1 MVTTNGFSL
10 RLKRRMAKEPGKRF
24 QNVNVDPRFTEIR
37 PLGHGGNGV
46 VFAAVDSDCDK
57 AVAIKKL
64 SFNDKKSCKYALRE
78 IQIIRRLH
86 HENILTVYEILGPNG
101 FSIEQSPQININ
113 DINTIYMVQELLHTD
128 LHQLIYNEQLS
139 PEHIQL
145 FLYQILRG
153 IKYIHSANVLHRDLK
168 PANLLLNVEDMVLK
182 IADFGLARVVDSDY
196 CHKGFLTD
204 CIGTCWYRSPE
215 LVVSPRD
222 YTRAIDLWSVGC
234 IFAEMLTAKPLFP
247 GAHEMDQIGQILDS
261 IHLNDNE
268 WNRLT
273 QILPHSVLKKHNRNP
288 KYPLRDR
295 FRDVDPEAMDL
306 LEKLLAFSSE
316 NRLTAEEALEHP
328 YLHKYSCP
336 GDEPIVNRSFHVEH
350 EVDDL
355 SLMTLRQMIT
365 QEIVGPVESCG
376 SVYLQ
381 SQSNLN
387 EDDTE
392 TVPVTYTATVCDV
405 PDNDADADNLADK
418 NGNAAESHN
427 FTLEFSDIYAENL
440 YNSSKFIEV
449 VVDLPDEENKKEQIS
464 PKEALMD
471 EKAHRNKSGSQR
483 EKDRLNLERKAESPK
498 GFYDKAVK
506 NKGRDRH
513 RSRTD
518 GDRNSSKEKRKKNRN
533 NKFGNSGNDS
543 QDFDSLYRL
552 PTEHL
557 SHNRNGRKI
566 VHRNVEEQLRLYEEF
581 NEKLRLA
588 ELEMGAVGGTYIN
601 SSPNDLQEE
610 LEVKNDRQRKRER
623 EPSPIRDGSRESS
636 PSDDD
641 QLIQRRFEK

>member
-1 MVTTNGFSL
+1 MNGFNDL
-10 RLKRRMAKEPGKRF
+10 
-24 QNVNVDPRFTEIR
+24 Q
-37 PLGHGGNGV
+37 
-46 VFAAVDSDCDK
+46 
-57 AVAIKKL
+57 
-64 SFNDKKSCKYALRE
+64 DKK
-78 IQIIRRLH
+78 
-86 HENILTVYEILGPNG
+86 
-101 FSIEQSPQININ
+101 FIECVKWSHC
-113 DINTIYMVQELLHTD
+113 DDTD
-128 LHQLIYNEQLS
+128 GVSLC
-139 PEHIQL
+139 
-145 FLYQILRG
+145 
-153 IKYIHSANVLHRDLK
+153 LK
-168 PANLLLNVEDMVLK
+168 
-182 IADFGLARVVDSDY
+182 
-196 CHKGFLTD
+196 
-204 CIGTCWYRSPE
+204 
-215 LVVSPRD
+215 
-222 YTRAIDLWSVGC
+222 
-234 IFAEMLTAKPLFP
+234 
-247 GAHEMDQIGQILDS
+247 Q
-261 IHLNDNE
+261 
-268 WNRLT
+268 
-273 QILPHSVLKKHNRNP
+273 
-288 KYPLRDR
+288 
-295 FRDVDPEAMDL
+295 
-306 LEKLLAFSSE
+306 
-316 NRLTAEEALEHP
+316 
-328 YLHKYSCP
+328 
-336 GDEPIVNRSFHVEH
+336 
-350 EVDDL
+350 VDDL

-376 SVYLQ
+376 TVYLE
-381 SQSNLN
+381 SQSNIN
-387 EDDTE
+387 EEIETE
-392 TVPVTYTATVCDV
+392 SVTYTESACDI
-405 PDNDADADNLADK
+405 PDNDANIDNRADK

-427 FTLEFSDIYAENL
+427 FTLEFSDIYAENY

-471 EKAHRNKSGSQR
+471 EKAHRNRSGSQR
-483 EKDRLNLERKAESPK
+483 EKDRLNSERKAESPN
-498 GFYDKAVK
+498 DKAVK

-518 GDRNSSKEKRKKNRN
+518 ADRNSSKEKRRKNRN